1 MIFGIGTDVLELSRI
16 KNPEL
21 LAKKILTKTELQSF
35 NFAKNKQNFV
45 AKRFSVKEAVAKALG
60 VGIGKSV
67 SFKDIEILKTQNG
80 KPVCIAKEDVLQSIC
95 QTGNVQVHVSITD
108 TKTLI
113 QTFAIVEILK

>member
-21 LAKKILTKTELQSF
+21 LAKKILTKTELQIF

-67 SFKDIEILKTQNG
+67 SFKDIEILL
-80 KPVCIAKEDVLQSIC
+80 AKAGSKDLFS
-95 QTGNVQVHVSITD
+95 TWRFKLFSFLTAAFTKLLLLDMATFKLLLIT
-108 TKTLI
+108 L
-113 QTFAIVEILK
+113 